1 MKTGVLLF
9 CHGARDP
16 NWARP
21 FEAVRARVRE
31 RAPDVCVSLAFLEFM
46 TPGLLQ
52 AGHEL
57 AALGCAHISVVPL
70 FLGTGGH
77 VRKDLPVLIDQLR
90 QSHPLVVWE
99 VRPSIGESEG
109 VILAMAN
116 AALSVL
122 SVGAG
127 ASQTPMS

>member
-21 FEAVRARVRE
+21 FEAVLARVRE
-31 RAPDVCVSLAFLEFM
+31 HSPDVAVSLAFLEFM

-57 AALGCAHISVVPL
+57 VALGCTHVEVVPL

-77 VRKDLPVLIDQLR
+77 VRKDLPVLIDQLS
-90 QSHPLVVWE
+90 QAHPRVSWK
-99 VRPSIGESEG
+99 VRPSIGEAAG
-109 VILAMAN
+109 VIAAMAD
-116 AALSVL
+116 AAVLGLSL
-122 SVGAG
+122 K
-127 ASQTPMS
+127 T

>member
-21 FEAVRARVRE
+21 FETVLERVRE
-31 RAPDVCVSLAFLEFM
+31 RAPDVSVSLAFLEFM

-52 AGHEL
+52 AGLVL
-57 AALGCAHISVVPL
+57 AELGCTQVQVVPL

-77 VRKDLPVLIDQLR
+77 VRKDLPALIDQLR
-90 QSHPLVVWE
+90 QAHPGVSWG

-109 VILAMAN
+109 VIAAMAD
-116 AALSVL
+116 AALHGL
-122 SVGAG
+122 LGRNA
-127 ASQTPMS
+127 

>member
-21 FEAVRARVRE
+21 FETVLERVRE
-31 RAPDVCVSLAFLEFM
+31 RAPDVSVSLAFLEFM

-52 AGHEL
+52 AGLGL
-57 AALGCAHISVVPL
+57 AELGCTQVQVVPL

-77 VRKDLPVLIDQLR
+77 VRKDLPALIDQLR
-90 QSHPLVVWE
+90 QAHPGVSWG

-109 VILAMAN
+109 VIAAMAD
-116 AALSVL
+116 AALHGL
-122 SVGAG
+122 
-127 ASQTPMS
+127 

>member
-1 MKTGVLLF
+1 MKMGILLF

-21 FEAVRARVRE
+21 FEAVLEQVRE
-31 RAPDVCVSLAFLEFM
+31 RAPDVSVSLAFLEFM

-52 AGHEL
+52 AGLEL
-57 AALGCAHISVVPL
+57 AELGCAQIQVVPL

-90 QSHPLVVWE
+90 QARPDVLWGL
-99 VRPSIGESEG
+99 RPSIGESAG
-109 VILAMAN
+109 VIAAMADTALHGILNRN
-116 AALSVL
+116 A
-122 SVGAG
+122 
-127 ASQTPMS
+127 

>member
-1 MKTGVLLF
+1 MAGAVQMKTGVLLF

-21 FEAVRARVRE
+21 FEAVRARVCE
-31 RAPDVCVSLAFLEFM
+31 RAPDVSVSLAFLEFM

-109 VILAMAN
+109 VILAMAD
-116 AALSVL
+116 AALPDL
-122 SVGAG
+122 SGLA
-127 ASQTPMS
+127 

>member
-21 FEAVRARVRE
+21 FEAVLERVRE
-31 RAPDVCVSLAFLEFM
+31 REPDVSVSLAFLEFM
-46 TPGLLQ
+46 VPGLLQ
-52 AGHEL
+52 AGLEL
-57 AALGCAHISVVPL
+57 AELGCAQVQVVPL

-90 QSHPLVVWE
+90 QAHPDVSWSVQ
-99 VRPSIGESEG
+99 PSIGESAG
-109 VILAMAN
+109 VIAAMAD
-116 AALSVL
+116 AALHGL
-122 SVGAG
+122 LDRNA
-127 ASQTPMS
+127 

>member
-31 RAPDVCVSLAFLEFM
+31 RAPDVHVSLAFLEFM

-52 AGHEL
+52 SGHEL
-57 AALGCAHISVVPL
+57 AALGCVHISVVPL

-122 SVGAG
+122 SVPAG
-127 ASQTPMS
+127 ASQTPLS